1 MSELVEF
8 DDFAQVEAL
17 LRAGMELKFELTDD
31 SGVFNGSPVY
41 ASALNRLRE
50 GLISGLLSSPTPG
63 RAQAQAQAD
72 WYRLSGHPQRL
83 AMVARRAVLHP
94 RWRELDAVAMRQWI
108 ETLAAPLKVD
118 DAALE
123 SVVAASEKTSGDS

>member
-31 SGVFNGSPVY
+31 SGVFIGSPVY

-63 RAQAQAQAD
+63 RAQAQDD

-123 SVVAASEKTSGDS
+123 SVVAASEKTPGNS